1 MNLNSKTFR
10 ECISENENDLII
22 YSADNFAQFPRRNSS
37 VSSKSDRPL
46 AAASSNDLVVLRST
60 LDYEYHNWL
69 RSLGLGS
76 DFIVEYGAAAEGL
89 SLSELILN
97 NPVPIIETIQKTG
110 RNPVYVPWFSG
121 ILENEAAKIIGAEL
135 FGAPE
140 SETLKYNDKASFKNI
155 CQQLDIPVV
164 AGVSFEMYPQ
174 DSDNFYRM
182 KTIVDNIL
190 KTNHI
195 VIIRGALS
203 ESGLSLYKTKGEDI
217 AEIYQ
222 IIADSGE
229 QVVLIEPFLNVSHSP
244 NDQWVISRDGSIN
257 HLRIRDQICKE
268 GMIHT
273 GTLSKSNISI
283 DKIEYITSTSFK
295 IVSEMAKTGYIGVI
309 GIDYIV
315 SDKGIF
321 PIENNARFNGSSYG
335 SLIVNNIEKLSG
347 TVPIWKFMKLKITP
361 CSFNEFNEKLKA
373 YIYDGI
379 KVNSIFPYNSEAL
392 SETGAISII
401 FLAENT
407 ESISVLERALKE
419 VEIGREFVF

>member
-1 MNLNSKTFR
+1 MNRNSKTFR

-22 YSADNFAQFPRRNSS
+22 YSADNFAQYPQRNSS

-46 AAASSNDLVVLRST
+46 AAATSNDLVVLRST
-60 LDYEYHNWL
+60 LDYEYHNWI

-76 DFIVEYGAAAEGL
+76 DLIVEYGAAAEGL

-121 ILENEAAKIIGAEL
+121 IIENKAAKVIGAEL

-155 CQQLDIPVV
+155 CQRLDIPVV
-164 AGVSFEMYPQ
+164 EGVSFEMHPQ

-182 KTIVDNIL
+182 KTIVENIL
-190 KTNHI
+190 KTNHT

-203 ESGLSLYKTKGEDI
+203 EFGMSLYKTKGEDI

-222 IIADSGE
+222 IIAGSGE
-229 QVVLIEPFLNVSHSP
+229 QVVIIEPFLNVSHSP
-244 NDQWVISRDGSIN
+244 NDQWIISRDRSIN
-257 HLRIRDQICKE
+257 HLEIRDQICKE

-273 GTLSKSNISI
+273 GTFSKSNISI
-283 DKIEYITSTSFK
+283 DKTKYITSTSFK

-335 SLIVNNIEKLSG
+335 NLIVNNIEKLSG
-347 TVPIWKFMKLKITP
+347 PIPIWKFMKLKITP
-361 CSFNEFNEKLKA
+361 CSFNELKEKLKS

-379 KVNSIFPYNSEAL
+379 KANSMFPYNSEAL
-392 SETGAISII
+392 SETGNISII

-407 ESISVLERALKE
+407 ESISVLEGALEE
-419 VEIGREFVF
+419 VEIRREFVF

>member
-60 LDYEYHNWL
+60 LDYEYHSWL

-97 NPVPIIETIQKTG
+97 NPVPIIETIKKTG

-121 ILENEAAKIIGAEL
+121 ILENEAAKVIGAEL

-164 AGVSFEMYPQ
+164 EGVSFEMYPQ
-174 DSDNFYRM
+174 DSDNFHRM
-182 KTIVDNIL
+182 KTIVENIL
-190 KTNHI
+190 KTNHT

-217 AEIYQ
+217 AVF
-222 IIADSGE
+222 G
-229 QVVLIEPFLNVSHSP
+229 
-244 NDQWVISRDGSIN
+244 ND
-257 HLRIRDQICKE
+257 
-268 GMIHT
+268 
-273 GTLSKSNISI
+273 
-283 DKIEYITSTSFK
+283 
-295 IVSEMAKTGYIGVI
+295 
-309 GIDYIV
+309 
-315 SDKGIF
+315 
-321 PIENNARFNGSSYG
+321 NN
-335 SLIVNNIEKLSG
+335 
-347 TVPIWKFMKLKITP
+347 
-361 CSFNEFNEKLKA
+361 
-373 YIYDGI
+373 
-379 KVNSIFPYNSEAL
+379 
-392 SETGAISII
+392 
-401 FLAENT
+401 
-407 ESISVLERALKE
+407 
-419 VEIGREFVF
+419 